1 LSVIQKDFKQQALP
15 KPVPIEEE
23 VNGTPDHGLWD
34 FFKDNKLLQ
43 KPVDEH
49 AHGTHARTLFLGRH

>member
-1 LSVIQKDFKQQALP
+1 LSVMQKDFKQQALP

-34 FFKDNKLLQ
+34 FFKDQ
-43 KPVDEH
+43 KPVEEN
-49 AHGTHARTLFLGRH
+49 AHGTYPYTLVRGKC